1 MLLHAL
7 PDSLHLYNTTFGTE
21 LNITYMPSFSPV
33 IDGKYIFFTAI
44 DDIGCY
50 LCKID
55 MSNPEIFACE
65 VSENYV
71 MTTSFLIDETYIY
84 TSNNIKL
91 EKENWKQLSDAK
103 EISLE
108 NEYYV
113 SEKYTVY
120 HYFDE
125 EGLITGKYLMSKEKN
140 GGTAFK

>member
-1 MLLHAL
+1 
-7 PDSLHLYNTTFGTE
+7 
-21 LNITYMPSFSPV
+21 
-33 IDGKYIFFTAI
+33 
-44 DDIGCY
+44 
-50 LCKID
+50 
-55 MSNPEIFACE
+55 
-65 VSENYV
+65 

-84 TSNNIKL
+84 TANNIKL

-120 HYFDE
+120 HYFNE

-140 GGTAFK
+140 GGTAFE